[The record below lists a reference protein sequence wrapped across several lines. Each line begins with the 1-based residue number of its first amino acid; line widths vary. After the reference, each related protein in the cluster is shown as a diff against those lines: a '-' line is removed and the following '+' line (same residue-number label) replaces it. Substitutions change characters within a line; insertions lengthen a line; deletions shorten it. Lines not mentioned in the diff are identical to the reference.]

1 MATKKK
7 RIFQFNPTSVKWI
20 KAVKYYINGECGGN
34 AEKCMLKAGF
44 AKTTS
49 RAHNHQLKHHPDYIA
64 WQKTQTKKNLITKEF
79 LEEQLHRIITAPKA
93 GYASQ
98 VAAIGKAMEMFGFIE
113 PKQVNL
119 GGEVKHTHDLFA
131 EVVHIMDKVDREKN
145 DRNDSKNRI
154 AKYHNK

>member
-64 WQKTQTKKNLITKEF
+64 WQKTQTKKNLITKEY
-79 LEEQLHRIITAPKA
+79 LEQKLFDIIEEN
-93 GYASQ
+93 GRDRVS
-98 VAAIGKAMEMFGFIE
+98 AISKAMEMFGFIA
-113 PKQVNL
+113 PKKL
-119 GGEVKHTHDLFA
+119 EHSGEIEHSHTLFR
-131 EVVHIMDKVDREKN
+131 EVVHIMDKVDQEKN